1 MDRTLNQLIQNFS
14 NHNLLRF
21 FERRNSR
28 TVEKNQ
34 DFPHLSMEGFGTPC
48 HICRISF
55 PPVSHLDVFSIPVQ
69 EDLSFRSGKKK
80 QYDFAIQI
88 LKQINAFN
96 GIFVFYDS
104 AGNFRFSFI
113 YRVPE
118 GPRVRS
124 SNYRRFTYFV
134 SSKLTNKT
142 FRMRVGSCNF
152 ESPEAI
158 EEAFSVEVVTKSF
171 YNELADWYFWAC
183 QEVEFPPDAEKVENG
198 RQMAVIRLITRL
210 IFIWFMREKG
220 LIPPEIFDKQIFD
233 WFCFCTRICTV
244 I

>member
-88 LKQINAFN
+88 FKTNLTLSTAFL
-96 GIFVFYDS
+96 FFYDS
-104 AGNFRFSFI
+104 AGNFRFFI
-113 YRVPE
+113 HL
-118 GPRVRS
+118 PRS
-124 SNYRRFTYFV
+124 RRPA
-134 SSKLTNKT
+134 
-142 FRMRVGSCNF
+142 R
-152 ESPEAI
+152 
-158 EEAFSVEVVTKSF
+158 
-171 YNELADWYFWAC
+171 
-183 QEVEFPPDAEKVENG
+183 
-198 RQMAVIRLITRL
+198 
-210 IFIWFMREKG
+210 
-220 LIPPEIFDKQIFD
+220 
-233 WFCFCTRICTV
+233 
-244 I
+244 